1 MLICHRVLCSF
12 AIEYYAHLPLS
23 IMLICHR
30 VLCSLDIEYYA
41 PRTEGLQALLL
52 SVSLVGCPRLVDA
65 VPEVV
70 DALAPDDLDEEGKEG
85 ADEHLLDDQILRDM
99 RIVCLILAMS

>member
-1 MLICHRVLCSF
+1 M
-12 AIEYYAHLPLS
+12 
-23 IMLICHR
+23 
-30 VLCSLDIEYYA
+30 
-41 PRTEGLQALLL
+41 
-52 SVSLVGCPRLVDA
+52 
-65 VPEVV
+65 PEVV